1 MSLMYSKNKILQ
13 ARYLRKNMTKEE
25 LKLWLNFLKP
35 LNAHMRRQKA
45 IGNYVV
51 DFYIA
56 SARLVIELDGSQH
69 YIGNI
74 QERDRSRDSFMENMG
89 LKILRYSND
98 DINNNF
104 SGVCEDIAKNIEER
118 KRFPENRIINKL

>member
-1 MSLMYSKNKILQ
+1 MYSKNKIQQ

-35 LNAHMRRQKA
+35 LNVHVRRQKI
-45 IGNYVV
+45 IGKYVV

-56 SARLVIELDGSQH
+56 SAKLVIELDGSQH
-69 YIGNI
+69 YIGNG
-74 QERDRSRDSFMENMG
+74 QERDRSRDSFMDNLG
-89 LKILRYSND
+89 LKVLRYSNN

-104 SGVCEDIAKNIEER
+104 SGVCEDIAKNIEKR
-118 KRFPENRIINKL
+118 KRFPESKTRNEL

>member
-1 MSLMYSKNKILQ
+1 MSLMHSKNKILQ

-35 LNAHMRRQKA
+35 LNVHVRRQKI
-45 IGNYVV
+45 IGKYVV

-56 SARLVIELDGSQH
+56 SAKLVIELDGSQH
-69 YIGNI
+69 YIGNG
-74 QERDRSRDSFMENMG
+74 QERDRSRDSFMDNLG
-89 LKILRYSND
+89 LKVLRYSNN

-104 SGVCEDIAKNIEER
+104 SGVCEDIAKNIEKR
-118 KRFPENRIINKL
+118 KRFPESKTRNEL